1 MGLPQGIRVLREDS
15 HMWPASANVF
25 LLRDADGAILI
36 DVGCGTEARYA
47 ALLQWLA
54 AEGFSIAD
62 VHTVILSHAHPDH
75 MGAMRFLA
83 QEISPRVFLHPVE
96 IPLAANPELLNET
109 FDLRLASENVVLE
122 DGSVP
127 ESYNILDYFAGLCPM
142 SSAAATDELV
152 PGAILE
158 TGGFRF
164 LVVHTPGHAPGH
176 CSLFEVDEGF
186 LLTGDAVGQV
196 VAWYSPSSGGALGYL
211 EGLERLAS
219 LGANLILPS
228 HGPEITDVAAAIT
241 HTRDYILRVDEKVL
255 SRLGPEPI
263 ARRELC
269 GRIYRNPAAQIFPG
283 IQIIQSHLEKLEAEG
298 RIAIDTERLISAP
311 DTPKSYSSE

>member
-1 MGLPQGIRVLREDS
+1 MNLPAGIRVLREDS

-25 LLRDADGAILI
+25 LLRDGAGATLI
-36 DVGCGTEARYA
+36 DVGCGTEERFT
-47 ALLQWLA
+47 ALVAWLA
-54 AEGFSIAD
+54 AEGFSLAD
-62 VHTVILSHAHPDH
+62 VHTIILSHAHPDH
-75 MGAMRFLA
+75 MGAMRFIT
-83 QEISPRVFLHPVE
+83 QETSPRVFLHPVE
-96 IPLAANPELLNET
+96 IPLAADPELLNET
-109 FDLRLASENVVLE
+109 FDLRLASGHVVLE
-122 DGSVP
+122 DGSQP

-142 SSAAATDELV
+142 SSAIATDELV

-211 EGLERLAS
+211 QGLDRLAA
-219 LGANLILPS
+219 LGARLILPS
-228 HGPEITDVAAAIT
+228 HGPAIEDVEAAIA

-263 ARRELC
+263 ALRELC

-283 IQIIQSHLEKLEAEG
+283 IQIIQSHLEKLISEG
-298 RIAIDTERLISAP
+298 RIAVSEERLISA
-311 DTPKSYSSE
+311 T